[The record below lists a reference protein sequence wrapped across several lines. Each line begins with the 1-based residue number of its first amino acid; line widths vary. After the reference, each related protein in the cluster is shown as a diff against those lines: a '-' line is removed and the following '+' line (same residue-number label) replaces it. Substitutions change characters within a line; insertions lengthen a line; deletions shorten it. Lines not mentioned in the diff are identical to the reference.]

1 MEAGTTPHVKP
12 HALSASSELAVCL
25 RYLGG
30 VQSRCTD
37 LLRQQ
42 QHQIDQLQAQLI
54 RLRAQCILER
64 TQNLWGLWS
73 LHARARPES
82 LREAGAVSSKVQPL
96 LEDKSWQT
104 AQKIICQTGCMGHA
118 HPWLKSDGQCAR
130 TGQECDEQDQ
140 GLARGV

>member
-1 MEAGTTPHVKP
+1 MKAGTTPHVNA
-12 HALSASSELAVCL
+12 HAPSASSELAVCL

-37 LLRQQ
+37 LVRQQ

-73 LHARARPES
+73 LHAHSRPAS
-82 LREAGAVSSKVQPL
+82 LPEAGTLSSEVQPPL
-96 LEDKSWQT
+96 KDKAWQT

-118 HPWLKSDGQCAR
+118 HPWLQSDGQCAR
-130 TGQECDEQDQ
+130 TGQECDEQ
-140 GLARGV
+140 

>member
-1 MEAGTTPHVKP
+1 MKAGTTPFDNAQAP
-12 HALSASSELAVCL
+12 PASSELAVCL

-37 LLRQQ
+37 LVRQQ

-73 LHARARPES
+73 IQTRSGPAS
-82 LREAGAVSSKVQPL
+82 LPAAGTVSAKFPPPL
-96 LEDKSWQT
+96 KEKAWQT

-118 HPWLKSDGQCAR
+118 HAWLKSDGQCAR
-130 TGQECDEQDQ
+130 TGQECDEQQ
-140 GLARGV
+140 K

>member
-1 MEAGTTPHVKP
+1 MKAGPRPLV
-12 HALSASSELAVCL
+12 HAPSVASELAVCL

-37 LLRQQ
+37 LVTQQ
-42 QHQIDQLQAQLI
+42 QQQIEQLQAQLI
-54 RLRAQCILER
+54 RSRAQCVLER

-73 LHARARPES
+73 IQTRARPAS
-82 LREAGAVSSKVQPL
+82 LPEAGTVSSEVQRPL
-96 LEDKSWQT
+96 KDKAWQT

-130 TGQECDEQDQ
+130 TGQECDEQVQKQ
-140 GLARGV
+140 GQARVV